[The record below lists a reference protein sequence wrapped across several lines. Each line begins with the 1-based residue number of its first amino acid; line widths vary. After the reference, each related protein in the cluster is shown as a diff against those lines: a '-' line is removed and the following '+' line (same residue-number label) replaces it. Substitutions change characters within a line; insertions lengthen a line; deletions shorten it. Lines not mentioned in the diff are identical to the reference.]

1 MTAPKPPGDKGSD
14 KAAQDAIEGRTPDQ
28 SGSKTKPASEPAPA
42 AGPHA
47 DPALTNEDATPGSGY
62 LPSPGDEKDAESP
75 GG

>member
-1 MTAPKPPGDKGSD
+1 MTARDASGGQASSD
-14 KAAQDAIEGRTPDQ
+14 KAAQDAIEGR
-28 SGSKTKPASEPAPA
+28 KPEGRGGAAKPAPA

-62 LPSPGDEKDAESP
+62 LPSPGDNKDAESP

>member
-1 MTAPKPPGDKGSD
+1 MTAPKPSGGKASD
-14 KAAQDAIEGRTPDQ
+14 KAAQDAIEGRKTGGD
-28 SGSKTKPASEPAPA
+28 GSAGKPGPEPTPA

-62 LPSPGDEKDAESP
+62 LPSPDDNKDAESP